1 MRIFI
6 FGLLLPVFILSSC
19 PQNNSEKDS
28 SQKMDSVSYKHTNRL
43 IHESSPYLLQHA
55 HNPVD
60 WFPWSDEAF
69 EKAKKE
75 NKLVLVSIGYSACH
89 WCHVMEHES
98 FEDDSVA
105 KIMNEHFVCIKTDR
119 EQRPDVDGV
128 YMSAVQIMTGSGG
141 WPLNCFT
148 LPDGR
153 PIYGGTYFPKQN
165 WMKILHTLADLYKND
180 PQKVLQYAEELTS
193 AVKKSE
199 LIPAFTEKPSFTKEV
214 LNSCYE
220 NWTKRFDNVEGGPK
234 KTPKFPLPN
243 NYQFLLRHY
252 YFTKAHDLNRGLLNH
267 INLTLE
273 KMAYGGIYDQIGGGF
288 SRYSTDGEWKVP
300 HFEKMLYDNAQ
311 LVSLYSEAYQF
322 TKNNLYKQ
330 VVYETLEF
338 VQREMT
344 SPEGS
349 FYSALDADSEGKEGK
364 YYVWTKEEL
373 QTILGNDFDL
383 FADYFNVNH
392 LGEWEEKYILLRK
405 KSDEEFFKTLSGFQ
419 TMAELQK
426 KISEL
431 KKKVLVVRE
440 KKIKPG
446 LDNKI
451 LTSWN
456 ALMIKGYVD
465 AYSVFHEK
473 EFLNSA
479 LKCADYI
486 LKNLSREDGG
496 LYHAIS
502 HLNPPPRGELG
513 TTTPS
518 PLGKVGMGSGVNGFL
533 EDYSF
538 TIEAFISLYQITF
551 DEQWLSKAKSLADYA
566 VKHFHDSS
574 SVMFYFT
581 SDLDSPLIT
590 RKMEIQDNVIPS
602 SNSSMALSLFY
613 LGKYFDE
620 QKYLN
625 ISEKMLKQVQDDI
638 PPYGSAYSNWA
649 MLAQNFVCP
658 FYEIAIVGN
667 SVDEKR
673 KQFSEHFVP
682 NAIFVGTKAQSKLS
696 LLQNKFVE
704 GKTLIYVCENKTCKL
719 PTENI
724 SEAVQSLVLGH

>member
-1 MRIFI
+1 MNH
-6 FGLLLPVFILSSC
+6 S
-19 PQNNSEKDS
+19 
-28 SQKMDSVSYKHTNRL
+28 NRL

-55 HNPVD
+55 NNPVD
-60 WFPWSDEAF
+60 WFPWCDEAF
-69 EKAKKE
+69 AKAKQE

-98 FEDDSVA
+98 FEDEVVA
-105 KIMNEHFVCIKTDR
+105 KRMNENFVCIKVDR
-119 EQRPDVDGV
+119 EERPDVDSV

-153 PIYGGTYFPKQN
+153 PIYGGTYFQKEQ
-165 WMKILHTLADLYKND
+165 WMKVLQTLADYFKNE
-180 PQKVLQYAEELTS
+180 PEKVFQYAEELTS

-199 LIPAFTEKPSFTKEV
+199 LIPAFTEKPAFTKEV

-220 NWTKRFDNVEGGPK
+220 NWQKRFDNIEGGPNRV
-234 KTPKFPLPN
+234 PKFPLPN
-243 NYQFLLRHY
+243 NYKFLLRHSQ
-252 YFTKAHDLNRGLLNH
+252 TLPQCEKTNLLKH
-267 INLTLE
+267 IDLTLT

-288 SRYSTDGEWKVP
+288 ARYSTDGEWKVP

-311 LVSLYSEAYQF
+311 LVSLYSEAYQL
-322 TKNNLYKQ
+322 TKNPLYKQ

-344 SPEGS
+344 SADS
-349 FYSALDADSEGKEGK
+349 AFYSALDADSEGVEGK
-364 YYVWTKEEL
+364 YYVWTVQEL
-373 QTILGNDFDL
+373 QSILGEDMKL
-383 FADYFNVNH
+383 FADYFNVNEI
-392 LGEWEEKYILLRK
+392 GYWEEENYILLRK
-405 KSDEEFFKTLSGFQ
+405 QSDEEIAKRFGFSVV
-419 TMAELQK
+419 ELQK

-431 KKKVLVVRE
+431 KKKTLSVRE
-440 KKIKPG
+440 KRIKPG

-456 ALMIKGYVD
+456 ALMIKGYAD
-465 AYSVFHEK
+465 AYSVFHER

-486 LKNLSREDGG
+486 MKNLSREDGG
-496 LYHAIS
+496 LYHTIP
-502 HLNPPPRGELG
+502 HLNPPQKGGLG
-513 TTTPS
+513 TTTPFPS
-518 PLGKVGMGSGVNGFL
+518 GKAGMGSGINGFL

-551 DEQWLSKAKSLADYA
+551 DEQWLNKAKSLADY
-566 VKHFHDSS
+566 VLKHFHDST

-581 SDLDSPLIT
+581 SDLDSALIT

-602 SNSSMALSLFY
+602 SNSCMALSLFY
-613 LGKYFDE
+613 LGKYFDDRS
-620 QKYLN
+620 YLE
-625 ISEKMLKQVQDDI
+625 ISEKMLKQVQQDI
-638 PPYGSAYSNWA
+638 IPYGSAYSNWA
-649 MLAQNFVCP
+649 MLMLHFTQP

-673 KQFSEHFVP
+673 KELSEHFIP
-682 NAIFVGTKAQSKLS
+682 NAIFTGASS
-696 LLQNKFVE
+696 PALLLKEKGATALPLLEGKFVE
-704 GKTLIYVCENKTCKL
+704 GKTLIYICKDKTCKL

-724 SEAVQSLVLGH
+724 NEALEQITY

>member
-1 MRIFI
+1 MT
-6 FGLLLPVFILSSC
+6 
-19 PQNNSEKDS
+19 EKFFS
-28 SQKMDSVSYKHTNRL
+28 NRL

-55 HNPVD
+55 RNPVD

-69 EKAKKE
+69 AKAKAE

-98 FEDDSVA
+98 FEDEVVA
-105 KIMNEHFVCIKTDR
+105 KMMNEYFVCIKVDR
-119 EQRPDVDGV
+119 EERPDVDSV

-153 PIYGGTYFPKQN
+153 PIYGGTYFQKEQ
-165 WMKILHTLADLYKND
+165 WMKILQTLADYFKNE
-180 PQKVLQYAEELTS
+180 PEKVFQYAEELTS

-199 LIPAFTEKPSFTKEV
+199 LIPAFTEKPAFTKEI
-214 LNSCYE
+214 LNICYE
-220 NWTKRFDNVEGGPK
+220 NWQKRFDTIEGGANRV
-234 KTPKFPLPN
+234 PKFPLPN

-252 YFTKAHDLNRGLLNH
+252 YFTKDISLLRH

-288 SRYSTDGEWKVP
+288 ARYSTDGTWKVP

-311 LVSLYSEAYQF
+311 LVSLYSEAYQL
-322 TKNNLYKQ
+322 TKNPLYKQ
-330 VVYETLEF
+330 TVYETLEF
-338 VQREMT
+338 VKREMT
-344 SPEGS
+344 SPDGA
-349 FYSALDADSEGKEGK
+349 FYSALDADSEGEEGK
-364 YYVWTKEEL
+364 YYVWTIAEL
-373 QTILGNDFDL
+373 QSLLGDDTKL
-383 FADYFNVNH
+383 FADYFNVNEI
-392 LGEWEEKYILLRK
+392 GYWEEEYYILLRK
-405 KSDEEFFKTLSGFQ
+405 QSDEEVAKRYGMSVEEFQ
-419 TMAELQK
+419 N

-440 KKIKPG
+440 KRIKPG

-451 LTSWN
+451 LASWN
-456 ALMIKGYVD
+456 ALMIKGYAD

-479 LKCADYI
+479 LRCANYI

-496 LYHAIS
+496 LFHSKNI
-502 HLNPPPRGELG
+502 
-513 TTTPS
+513 
-518 PLGKVGMGSGVNGFL
+518 NGFL
-533 EDYSF
+533 EDYSL

-551 DEQWLSKAKSLADYA
+551 DEQWLNKAKSLAHYTL
-566 VKHFHDSS
+566 KHFHDSS
-574 SVMFYFT
+574 SAMFYFT
-581 SDLDSPLIT
+581 SDWDSQLIA

-620 QKYLN
+620 TNYLE
-625 ISEKMLKQVQDDI
+625 ISEKMLKQVQNEI
-638 PPYGSAYSNWA
+638 PSYGSAYSNWA
-649 MLAQNFVCP
+649 MLMLHFTQP

-673 KQFSEHFVP
+673 KELSEHFIP
-682 NAIFVGTKAQSKLS
+682 NAIFTGTKALSKLS
-696 LLQNKFVE
+696 LLQGKFVE
-704 GKTLIYVCENKTCKL
+704 GKTLIYICENKTCKL
-719 PTENI
+719 PTENT
-724 SEAVQSLVLGH
+724 SEALKQMRAPL

>member
-1 MRIFI
+1 MNF
-6 FGLLLPVFILSSC
+6 S
-19 PQNNSEKDS
+19 
-28 SQKMDSVSYKHTNRL
+28 NRL

-69 EKAKKE
+69 AKAKTE

-98 FEDDSVA
+98 FEDEIVA
-105 KIMNEHFVCIKTDR
+105 RAMNENFVCIKVDR
-119 EQRPDVDGV
+119 EERPDVDSI

-153 PIYGGTYFPKQN
+153 PIYGGTYFPKEQ
-165 WMKILHTLADLYKND
+165 WMKILGTLADYFKNEAS
-180 PQKVLQYAEELTS
+180 KVFQYAEELTS

-199 LIPAFTEKPSFTKEV
+199 LIPAFSEKSAFTKEI

-220 NWTKRFDNVEGGPK
+220 NWQKRFDTIEGGPNRV
-234 KTPKFPLPN
+234 PKFPLPN
-243 NYQFLLRHY
+243 NYKFLLRY
-252 YFTKAHDLNRGLLNH
+252 SQTLEQWQKTNLLKH
-267 INLTLE
+267 IDLTLT

-288 SRYSTDGEWKVP
+288 ARYSTDGEWKVP

-311 LVSLYSEAYQF
+311 LVSLYSEAYQL
-322 TKNNLYKQ
+322 TKNSLYKQ

-344 SPEGS
+344 SPEGA

-364 YYVWTKEEL
+364 YYVWTVAKL
-373 QTILGNDFDL
+373 QSILGVDMKL
-383 FADYFNVNH
+383 FSDYYSVNEI
-392 LGEWEEKYILLRK
+392 GYWEEENYILLRK
-405 KSDEEFFKTLSGFQ
+405 QSEEEVAKRFGLPVE
-419 TMAELQK
+419 ELQK
-426 KISEL
+426 KISKL
-431 KKKVLVVRE
+431 KKKILAVRE
-440 KKIKPG
+440 KRIKPG

-456 ALMIKGYVD
+456 ALMIKGYAD

-496 LYHAIS
+496 LFHSRSI
-502 HLNPPPRGELG
+502 
-513 TTTPS
+513 
-518 PLGKVGMGSGVNGFL
+518 NGFL

-538 TIEAFISLYQITF
+538 TVEAFISLYQITF

-566 VKHFHDSS
+566 IKHFHDSS
-574 SVMFYFT
+574 SIMFYFT
-581 SDLDSPLIT
+581 SNLDSQLIA

-602 SNSSMALSLFY
+602 SNSSMSLSLFY

-620 QKYLN
+620 NNYLD
-625 ISEKMLKQVQDDI
+625 ISEKMLKQVQQDI
-638 PPYGSAYSNWA
+638 VPYGTAYSNWA
-649 MLAQNFVCP
+649 IGILHFIQP
-658 FYEIAIVGN
+658 FYEIVIVGN

-673 KQFSEHFVP
+673 KELSDYFVP
-682 NAIFVGTKAQSKLS
+682 NAIFTGTKTQSKLS
-696 LLQNKFVE
+696 LLQDKFIE
-704 GKTLIYVCENKTCKL
+704 GKTLIYICENKTCKL

-724 SEAVQSLVLGH
+724 REALKQMDQ